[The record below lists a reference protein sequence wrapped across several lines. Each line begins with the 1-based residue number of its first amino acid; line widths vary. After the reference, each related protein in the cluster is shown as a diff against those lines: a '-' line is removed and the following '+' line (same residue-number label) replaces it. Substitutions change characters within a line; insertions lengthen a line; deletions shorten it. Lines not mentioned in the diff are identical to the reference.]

1 MTSRGSLEISSIP
14 TCCCCILED
23 SMDQQNMPSAV
34 EVQLRNIM
42 NPLVSYLNDVLPRLF
57 NDWWTEGVWNNL
69 TYSQQNR
76 LRRSDAPSLA
86 DLDLAALLRVLDQ
99 NWYQLSN
106 TQGFTTEDRHYVKE
120 MMTVR
125 NRWAHTDSQPRYP
138 DDIFRDLD
146 TIQRFGR
153 LIGADECFDCAIS
166 EAKSEIYSSSAD
178 RKEKK
183 PEGKR
188 SFSPG
193 EMVQVRSRPGE
204 MGAVISVA
212 PGQPEARVTVF
223 LGNSLQQF
231 YESQLQPCEL
241 QAEEEENISC
251 SQFHSRLS
259 ALQISHP
266 SLSTLYSLKSARV
279 DFIPYQFR
287 PVLRFIRAELPRL
300 LIADGVGVGKTIEAG
315 LILRELQ
322 ARREV
327 RSVLVICP
335 RPLVTEKKWL
345 REFKRFGEDFI
356 QLDGRILRYCLDE
369 TDSEGMWP
377 ERYQKCI
384 VPYSLLNDEL
394 LAGSGKKGSKKGLLK
409 LDPPPSFD
417 LVIVD
422 EAHHVRNPDT
432 QAHQVVRFFC
442 DHAQAAVFLTAT
454 PIQTKSDD
462 LFVLL
467 NMLRP
472 DLILDRE
479 SFASMTAPNPW
490 INKAALAMRRHDES
504 WQQTALEA
512 LDNACATSWG
522 QSLLRYDPRMLDIK
536 KKLSSAD
543 SVPREERVR
552 MISDTEEL
560 HTLSGIINR
569 TRRRDIGAFTVRRPR
584 TVEIAFTEEQKFIH
598 DELLRI
604 RSDILGRLYRNVNI
618 KFLMSTLQ
626 RQAASCIFGLAD
638 LIGHI
643 LSRGLDAVVLEGT
656 DADIGENADISLI
669 RQDIMALQAAAREL
683 SDHDPKLEGLCRLI
697 EDKQLEPSNKIMIF
711 SSFRHTLYY
720 LERKLRDRG
729 FRVGLIHGDVPDE
742 ERIALRNRFEGP
754 RESETT
760 LDIMLFSEV
769 GCEGLDYQF
778 CDYMVNYDLPWNPMR
793 IEQRI
798 GRIDRRGQK
807 SESIT
812 IVNMITPGTIDA
824 EIYSRCLMR
833 IGLFNAELGCSEVI
847 LGEITQDITK
857 IAESSLTPEE
867 RAAKLEQLADNEI
880 RLVHEQEQLE
890 QEQAEMFGIC
900 LSPDMIQKEIDDAA
914 SFWLSPASLIR
925 LVLEYLKK
933 ICGDQE
939 VLLGNGSLKTLR
951 LSAEARSRLLED
963 FQKLPPQKTP
973 IYRDWEL
980 WLKGGDP
987 HLSVTFED
995 DCASQNPRAAFIM
1008 PVHPLVRQAAAAVA
1022 NEKKAVV
1029 RLEATSAEVPEGTYG
1044 FAVYQ
1049 WRYRG
1054 IRDDQELKPIAED
1067 PAVTERLAELLQ
1079 TASDCTDLNAL
1090 VLSDELMDRLERWH
1104 HALWLEA
1111 QQKHKHRTQELAEA
1125 RRKNLT
1131 TSHKARLAILQTQM
1145 ENSSHEKIV
1154 RMRTVQIAR
1163 AEEEYARRLQSFDL
1177 AVERADIET
1186 QPVAHGFIRIR
1197 KG

>member
-1 MTSRGSLEISSIP
+1 ME
-14 TCCCCILED
+14 
-23 SMDQQNMPSAV
+23 QQNMPNIV
-34 EVQLRNIM
+34 ETQLHNIM
-42 NPLVSYLNDVLPRLF
+42 NPLVSYLKEVLPLLF
-57 NDWWTEGVWNNL
+57 KDWWTEGVWDKL

-76 LRRSDAPSLA
+76 LKKSEVPSLEE
-86 DLDLAALLRVLDQ
+86 LDLAALLRVIDQ
-99 NWYQLSN
+99 NWYQFSN
-106 TQGFTTEDRHYVKE
+106 TQGFTSEDRHYVKE
-120 MMTVR
+120 MMTIR
-125 NRWAHTDSQPRYP
+125 NRWAHIDSQPRHR

-153 LIGADECFDCAIS
+153 IIRADELFDRGIS
-166 EAKSEIYSSSAD
+166 EAKSKIYSSSIEQKVEAPV
-178 RKEKK
+178 EKK
-183 PEGKR
+183 
-188 SFSPG
+188 SFSLG
-193 EMVQVRSRPGE
+193 EMVQIKSRPGE
-204 MGAVISVA
+204 MGAVIAVV
-212 PGQPEARVTVF
+212 PGQPEARITIF
-223 LGNSLQQF
+223 INNTCQQF
-231 YESQLQPCEL
+231 YESQLLPCAL
-241 QAEEEENISC
+241 QAEQEEQISC
-251 SQFHSRLS
+251 DQFHSRLS

-287 PVLRFIRAELPRL
+287 PVLRFIRAERPRL

-322 ARREV
+322 ARKEV

-335 RPLVTEKKWL
+335 RPLITEKKWQ
-345 REFKRFGEDFI
+345 REFKRFGEDFV
-356 QLDGRILRYCLDE
+356 QLDGKTLRYCLDE
-369 TDSEGMWP
+369 MDSEGVWP

-384 VPYSLLNDEL
+384 VPYSLLTDEL
-394 LAGSGKKGSKKGLLK
+394 LDGVEKKKSKKKGLLQ

-422 EAHHVRNPDT
+422 EAHHIRNSDT

-454 PIQTKSDD
+454 PIQTRSDD

-479 SFASMTAPNPW
+479 SFTSMTEPNPW
-490 INKAALAMRRHDES
+490 INKAVMEMRRHEGD
-504 WQQTALEA
+504 WQQVALES
-512 LDNACATSWG
+512 LENACATSWG
-522 QSLLRYDPRMLDIK
+522 QSLLRYDPRMLDIQ
-536 KKLSSAD
+536 KKLASAETI
-543 SVPREERVR
+543 SREDRVK

-569 TRRRDIGAFTVRRPR
+569 TRRRDIGAFTVRKPK
-584 TVEIAFTEEQKFIH
+584 TVPIAFTEEQQFIH
-598 DELLRI
+598 DELLKI
-604 RSDILGRLYRNVNI
+604 KANILSRLYRSVNI

-638 LIGHI
+638 FIGHI
-643 LSRGLDAVVLEGT
+643 LNRGLDSVVVEG
-656 DADIGENADISLI
+656 ADGSFEEDADISLI
-669 RQDIMALQAAAREL
+669 RQDIIALQAAAREL
-683 SDHDPKLEGLCRLI
+683 ADHDPKLEGLCQLV
-697 EDKQLEPSNKIMIF
+697 EEKQAETNNKIMIF

-742 ERIALRNRFEGP
+742 ERVALRDRFESA
-754 RESETT
+754 RESETS

-807 SESIT
+807 SESVT
-812 IVNMITPGTIDA
+812 IVNMITPGTVDA
-824 EIYSRCLMR
+824 EIYSRCFLR
-833 IGLFNAELGCSEVI
+833 IGIFERELGCSEAI
-847 LGEITQDITK
+847 LGEITQDITT
-857 IAESSLTPEE
+857 IAESALTPEE
-867 RAAKLEQLADNEI
+867 RVAKLEQLADNEI
-880 RLVHEQEQLE
+880 RLISEQNRLE

-900 LSPDMIQKEIDDAA
+900 LPPEMLQKEIDDAT

-933 ICGDQE
+933 FCGEQE
-939 VLLGNGSLKTLR
+939 VLLGNGPLKTLR
-951 LSAEARSRLLED
+951 LSAEARGQLLED

-973 IYRDWEL
+973 IYRDWEM
-980 WLKGGDP
+980 WLKGGEP
-987 HLSVTFED
+987 HLAVTFED
-995 DCASQNPRAAFIM
+995 ECASQNPKVAFIM
-1008 PVHPLVRQAAAAVA
+1008 PIHPLVRQAAMAFS

-1029 RLEATSAEVPEGTYG
+1029 RLEAVSADVPEGTYG
-1044 FAVYQ
+1044 FAIYQ

-1054 IRDDQELKPIAED
+1054 IRDEQELKPIAEH
-1067 PAVTERLAELLQ
+1067 PEVTERLAEMLKI
-1079 TASDCTDLNAL
+1079 ASDCIDLDASAL
-1090 VLSDELMDRLERWH
+1090 SNELTDRLERQH

-1111 QQKHKHRTQELAEA
+1111 QQNHKRRNQELAEA
-1125 RRKNLT
+1125 RRKNLM
-1131 TSHKARLAILQTQM
+1131 TSHKARLAILQEQID
-1145 ENSSHEKIV
+1145 NSSHEKIAK
-1154 RMRTVQIAR
+1154 MRKAQIAK
-1163 AEEEYARRLQSFDL
+1163 AEDEYARRLQSFDM

-1186 QPVAHGFIRIR
+1186 QPVAYGFIRVR